1 MKSSNPNVFGHV
13 SSNQFEA
20 LFLYLHPSSA
30 SAHLADSCTDLFKIG
45 DGPVIKQRGV
55 GLF

>member
-1 MKSSNPNVFGHV
+1 MKSSKPNLFGHV

-20 LFLYLHPSSA
+20 LFFYLHPSSA
-30 SAHLADSCTDLFKIG
+30 NAHLADPCTDLFKID